1 MTADPALRTFRDLRR
16 ILRGAV
22 DQAKLGYE
30 FSPNSYSYGA
40 LNACLAAEQ
49 ALSVLSDALS
59 EEERGQEARP
69 RPQKSRL

>member
-1 MTADPALRTFRDLRR
+1 MTASAALRTYRDLRR

-22 DQAKLGYE
+22 DQAKLGYD

-49 ALSVLSDALS
+49 ALGALQGALES
-59 EEERGQEARP
+59 ELGDGIGT
-69 RPQKSRL
+69 